1 MRNGS
6 NFEFSLKK
14 KNDNT
19 LDTTTATMKM
29 WGIKLDGIDAS
40 DISYNNETVESA
52 LDSLLV
58 PESSLREALSKLLS
72 VLNSALNKLSDLLT
86 NFYYCWETIF
96 YPNI

>member
-29 WGIKLDGIDAS
+29 WGIKLDGLMQVI
-40 DISYNNETVESA
+40 YLTTTKRLRA

-58 PESSLREALSKLLS
+58 PESSSY
-72 VLNSALNKLSDLLT
+72 T
-86 NFYYCWETIF
+86 
-96 YPNI
+96 